1 MANKPSLGVCFND
14 WKRFCFVLREI
25 ASGLDGRPLSGLE
38 AQQRAQAVLIECG
51 YTCLTRHPQHV
62 ARAPEPA
69 HQSGILYSI
78 SQGLYPAQA
87 CSFELLT
94 RAFSIGC
101 GMHRRRRNAAQSFCG
116 RNRPGHG
123 AAETGAVIKWPALVS
138 SLGRPRTNHESIRGV
153 CQKTL

>member
-78 SQGLYPAQA
+78 SELTSERKHGGHKRAADSTKLEADYPR
-87 CSFELLT
+87 SS
-94 RAFSIGC
+94 RS
-101 GMHRRRRNAAQSFCG
+101 RR
-116 RNRPGHG
+116 
-123 AAETGAVIKWPALVS
+123 
-138 SLGRPRTNHESIRGV
+138 
-153 CQKTL
+153 